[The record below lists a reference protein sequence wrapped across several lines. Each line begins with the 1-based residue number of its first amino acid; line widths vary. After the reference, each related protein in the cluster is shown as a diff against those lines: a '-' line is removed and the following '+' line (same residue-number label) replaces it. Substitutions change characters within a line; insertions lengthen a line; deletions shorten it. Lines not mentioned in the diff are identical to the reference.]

1 MRRPSWNKSQAIQ
14 QVISLKALLEPNE
27 DSGAGVLRK
36 IVASPHNDPPRVT
49 FFAFRVKITVC
60 LFYGT
65 CLIPNLLSRG
75 LRSQP
80 IQLRKPVPMSRFLRR
95 PKNRCRIRRKNRK
108 NRFTRTDRRM
118 RFQRPL
124 VPPGLTSLSASFA
137 R

>member
-36 IVASPHNDPPRVT
+36 IVGPPHNNPPRVT
-49 FFAFRVKITVC
+49 IFAFRVKITVL

-65 CLIPNLLSRG
+65 CLIPNLLSRV
-75 LRSQP
+75 RIQQ
-80 IQLRKPVPMSRFLRR
+80 IQLRKPAPMSRFLRR